1 MEDEPQQGPREVLER
16 WRQRLLV
23 GPWRSL
29 EPELRAAFHEARRQ
43 RRPFLEHGLANV
55 LRELALL
62 QGRPEPALPQR
73 VPAGPVQ
80 RIRGEILSL
89 RLAMRGGR
97 ADPDRCRRL
106 VEEAAEQER
115 SRQAGALLQA
125 EELLRVGAFELACQ
139 VLREALR
146 GEGAWQ
152 QAVLRELAL
161 DAAVLGA
168 MPGEIEELG
177 AGLAAVAPGARFQ
190 QAVALAN
197 AASQREMPVDSLGAL
212 VENSDPELPATRRA
226 AFLLGRPASLD
237 RLDAQVTGALLERWG
252 QARRAPVLRG
262 EAVCGPTLLLDPRGM
277 QLRVS
282 GQGVDLSRTPLF
294 FRLLLVLIQRGGAA
308 SKEQLVKGAWGL
320 RSYTPT
326 RDDNRLQVAV
336 GRLRKLL
343 GGPLIVACE
352 GGYRLAMPSALAS
365 LEQGGVG
372 EGSAP
377 GSA

>member
-1 MEDEPQQGPREVLER
+1 MEDAPGQEPREVLER

-29 EPELRAAFHEARRQ
+29 EPELRGAFQEAQRR
-43 RRPFLEHGLANV
+43 RRPFLEHGLANL

-62 QGRPEPALPQR
+62 QGRADPALPQR
-73 VPAGPVQ
+73 VAAGPVQ
-80 RIRGEILSL
+80 RIRGEILGL
-89 RLAMRGGR
+89 RLVMRGGG

-106 VEEAAEQER
+106 VEEAAQLER
-115 SRQAGALLQA
+115 SRQAGVLLAA
-125 EELLRVGAFELACQ
+125 EELLRTGAPRSAYQALE
-139 VLREALR
+139 EELR
-146 GEGAWQ
+146 GEASWP
-152 QAVLRELAL
+152 QALLRELAL

-168 MPGEIEELG
+168 MPREIEEN
-177 AGLAAVAPGARFQ
+177 AAVLEGTPGPRFR
-190 QAVALAN
+190 QASALAK
-197 AASQREMPVDSLGAL
+197 AWQAREMPVDFLGDL

-226 AFLLGRPASLD
+226 FFLLGRSSSLD

-252 QARRAPVLRG
+252 QARRAPVPRSEVAPASL
-262 EAVCGPTLLLDPRGM
+262 LLLDPHGM
-277 QLRVS
+277 RLQVGGKVLE
-282 GQGVDLSRTPLF
+282 LARTPLF
-294 FRLLLVLIQRGGAA
+294 ARVLLVLIQQGGAA
-308 SKEQLVKGAWGL
+308 SKEQLVRGAWGL

-326 RDDNRLQVAV
+326 RDDNRLQVTV

-343 GGPLIVACE
+343 GGPLVVACE